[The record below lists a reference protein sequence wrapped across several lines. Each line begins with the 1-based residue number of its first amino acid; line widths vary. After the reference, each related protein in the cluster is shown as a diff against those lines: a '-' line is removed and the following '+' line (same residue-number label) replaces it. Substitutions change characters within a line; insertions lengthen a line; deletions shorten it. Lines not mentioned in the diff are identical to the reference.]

1 MVVPFTRT
9 FAARPKFDAKQR
21 SSATMPRRVSL
32 IRGMIDS
39 TRADR
44 LGPGFGALLGKLAH
58 RVSLTIMASVK
69 ASNYINGEW
78 HSAPQEF
85 ESVNPANRQE
95 IIGTAPLSTKAD
107 VDQAVSA
114 AKKAYHAWN
123 ELSWVKRAEYVDNFA
138 QLIKRDL
145 AEISTLVTRECGK
158 PINEGRADAVEA
170 LHMAQYIAGLGRLP
184 TGYAISSEIAAKDAY
199 ILRKSKGV
207 IACITPWN
215 FPSAIPLWV
224 ILPSVL
230 AGNTVVFK
238 PAEQTPICGHKL
250 MELFHEAGFPA
261 GVINLVHGMGE
272 DVGDPL
278 VKHKDVAAILFTGSR
293 AVGKYIQQVAAG
305 DAYKFAATEMGGKN
319 ATIVLEDADIDL
331 AVNACV
337 LGAFKTS
344 GQRCVSTSRVIIDR
358 KVEPEFTKR
367 YLEKV
372 KRIKIGDGLQ
382 EDTFMGP
389 LIEEGS
395 VDKWK
400 LHNQKAKEEGA
411 EVLIDGQVLTEGIYG
426 NGNFVSPFV
435 YRFEQY
441 KKNTFCLREEAF
453 SPHLAIIGVDGMEEA
468 VDVYNDTDYGL
479 AMAVITEDYRKW
491 RWVRDH
497 ADYGLGYVNLPSIG
511 AEVHL
516 PFGGVKA
523 SGNGHPGAEGIL
535 ESVTHRVAFT
545 VNHAREIVMA
555 QGLSTS
561 V

>member
-1 MVVPFTRT
+1 M
-9 FAARPKFDAKQR
+9 AAIVAK
-21 SSATMPRRVSL
+21 
-32 IRGMIDS
+32 
-39 TRADR
+39 
-44 LGPGFGALLGKLAH
+44 
-58 RVSLTIMASVK
+58 
-69 ASNYINGEW
+69 NYIDGEW
-78 HSAPQEF
+78 VGAAQEF
-85 ESVNPANRQE
+85 ESLNPANRNDV
-95 IIGTAPLSTKAD
+95 IGTAPLSGAAD
-107 VDQAVSA
+107 VESAVA
-114 AKKAYHAWN
+114 AADHAFHAWR
-123 ELSWVKRAEYVDNFA
+123 ELSWVKRAEYIDTFA
-138 QLIKRDL
+138 QLIKRDID
-145 AEISTLVTRECGK
+145 EISALVTRECGK

-170 LHMAQYIAGLGRLP
+170 LHMAQYVAGMGRAPIGL
-184 TGYAISSEIAAKDAY
+184 AISSEIAAKDAY
-199 ILRKSKGV
+199 ILRKPKGV

-238 PAEQTPICGHKL
+238 PAEQTPIVAHKL
-250 MELFHEAGFPA
+250 MELFHEAGFPK

-278 VKHKDVAAILFTGSR
+278 VKHKKVSAILFTGSR

-319 ATIVLEDADIDL
+319 ATIVLEDADLDI

-337 LGAFKTS
+337 LGSFKTS
-344 GQRCVSTSRVIIDR
+344 GQRCVSTSRIIVD
-358 KVEPEFTKR
+358 KKIQPQFTEA

-372 KRIKIGDGLQ
+372 KRIRIGDGMR

-389 LIEEGS
+389 LIEQGGIE
-395 VDKWK
+395 KWQH
-400 LHNQKAKEEGA
+400 HNAKAKEEGG
-411 EVLIDGQVLTEGIYG
+411 EVLIDGQVLTDGEYA

-435 YRFEQY
+435 YRFESY

-453 SPHLAIIGVDGMEEA
+453 SPHVAIIGVDGMEEA

-497 ADYGLGYVNLPSIG
+497 AEYGLGYVNLPSIG

-545 VNHAREIVMA
+545 VNHAHEIVMA
-555 QGLSTS
+555 QGLSTN

>member
-1 MVVPFTRT
+1 MSIQ
-9 FAARPKFDAKQR
+9 AK
-21 SSATMPRRVSL
+21 
-32 IRGMIDS
+32 
-39 TRADR
+39 
-44 LGPGFGALLGKLAH
+44 
-58 RVSLTIMASVK
+58 
-69 ASNYINGEW
+69 NYINGEW
-78 HSAPQEF
+78 QSTSQDF
-85 ESVNPANRQE
+85 ESLNPANSRE
-95 IIGTAPLSTKAD
+95 TIGTAPLSTKAD
-107 VDQAVSA
+107 VDQAVAA
-114 AKKAYHAWN
+114 AKHAYRSWS
-123 ELSWVKRAEYVDNFA
+123 ELSWVRRAEFVDAFA

-145 AEISTLVTRECGK
+145 AEISALVTRECGK

-184 TGYAISSEIAAKDAY
+184 TGHAISSEIAAKDAY

-207 IACITPWN
+207 VACITPWN

-238 PAEQTPICGHKL
+238 PAEQTPIVAHKL
-250 MELFHEAGFPA
+250 MQLFDEAGFPA
-261 GVINLVHGMGE
+261 GVINLVHGTGE

-278 VKHKDVAAILFTGSR
+278 VKHKDVAAVLFTGSR

-305 DAYKFAATEMGGKN
+305 DAYKFVATEMGGKN
-319 ATIVLEDADIDL
+319 ATIVLEDADLDI

-344 GQRCVSTSRVIIDR
+344 GQRCVSTSRIIVDR
-358 KVEPEFTKR
+358 KIEPEFTKR

-372 KRIKIGDGLQ
+372 KRIHIGDGMR
-382 EDTFMGP
+382 EETFMGP
-389 LIEEGS
+389 LIEAGGIE
-395 VDKWK
+395 KWK

-411 EVLIDGQVLTEGIYG
+411 EVLIDGQELTEGEYAC
-426 NGNFVSPFV
+426 GNFVSPFV
-435 YRFEQY
+435 YRFEHY

-453 SPHLAIIGVDGMEEA
+453 SPHVAIIGISGMEEA
-468 VDVYNDTDYGL
+468 VEVYNDTDYGL

-497 ADYGLGYVNLPSIG
+497 AEFGLGYVNLPSIG

-545 VNHAREIVMA
+545 VNHAKEIVMA
-555 QGLSTS
+555 QGLSTT

>member
-1 MVVPFTRT
+1 MAPIT
-9 FAARPKFDAKQR
+9 AK
-21 SSATMPRRVSL
+21 
-32 IRGMIDS
+32 
-39 TRADR
+39 
-44 LGPGFGALLGKLAH
+44 
-58 RVSLTIMASVK
+58 
-69 ASNYINGEW
+69 NYINGEW
-78 HSAPQEF
+78 TTSGQTF
-85 ESVNPANRQE
+85 DSVNPANQTE
-95 IIGTAPLSTKAD
+95 IIGTAPRSGSAEVNAA
-107 VDQAVSA
+107 VDA
-114 AKKAYHAWN
+114 AKHAFESWR
-123 ELSWVKRAEYVDNFA
+123 ELSWVKRAEFIDNFA

-170 LHMAQYIAGLGRLP
+170 LHMAQYMAGLGRVP
-184 TGYAISSEIAAKDAY
+184 NGYTVSSEIAAKDAF
-199 ILRKSKGV
+199 ILKKPKGV

-224 ILPSVL
+224 VLPSVL

-272 DVGDPL
+272 ECGDPL
-278 VKHKDVAAILFTGSR
+278 VKHQDVAGILFTGSR

-305 DAYKFAATEMGGKN
+305 DAYKFVATEMGGKN
-319 ATIVLEDADIDL
+319 GTIILEDADLDI
-331 AVNACV
+331 AVNACI

-344 GQRCVSTSRVIIDR
+344 GQRCVSTSRIIIDQ
-358 KVEPEFTKR
+358 KVEAEFTER

-372 KRIKIGDGLQ
+372 KRIKIGNGLN
-382 EDTFMGP
+382 EDIFMGP
-389 LIEEGS
+389 LIEAAG

-400 LHNQKAKEEGA
+400 FHNQKAIEEGA
-411 EVLIDGQVLTEGIYG
+411 EVLIQGEVLTDGEYV

-435 YRFEQY
+435 YRMPY
-441 KKNTFCLREEAF
+441 RPNTFCLREEAF
-453 SPHLAIIGVDGMEEA
+453 SPHVAIIPVDGLEQA
-468 VDVYNDTDYGL
+468 VNVYNDTDYGL

-491 RWVRDH
+491 RYVRDH
-497 ADYGLGYVNLPSIG
+497 ADFGLGYVNLPSIG

-535 ESVTHRVAFT
+535 EAVTHRVAFT
-545 VNHAREIVMA
+545 VNHAKEIVMA
-555 QGLSTS
+555 QGLST
-561 V
+561 VV

>member
-1 MVVPFTRT
+1 MQPVQ
-9 FAARPKFDAKQR
+9 AK
-21 SSATMPRRVSL
+21 
-32 IRGMIDS
+32 
-39 TRADR
+39 
-44 LGPGFGALLGKLAH
+44 
-58 RVSLTIMASVK
+58 
-69 ASNYINGEW
+69 NYIDGQW
-78 HSAPQEF
+78 QSAGQEF
-85 ESVNPANRQE
+85 ESVNPANKKE
-95 IIGTAPLSTKAD
+95 IIGTAPLSTASD
-107 VDQAVSA
+107 VDQAVASA
-114 AKKAYHAWN
+114 KHAYESWR
-123 ELSWVKRAEYVDNFA
+123 ELSWVKRAEYIDTFA

-145 AEISTLVTRECGK
+145 DEISTLVTRECGK
-158 PINEGRADAVEA
+158 AINEGRADAVEA
-170 LHMAQYIAGLGRLP
+170 LHMAQYVAGMGRMPIGL
-184 TGYAISSEIAAKDAY
+184 AISSEIAAKDAY

-238 PAEQTPICGHKL
+238 PAEQTPIVAHKL

-278 VKHKDVAAILFTGSR
+278 VKHKDVNAILFTGSR
-293 AVGKYIQQVAAG
+293 AVGKYIQQVAAS
-305 DAYKFAATEMGGKN
+305 DAYKFVATEMGGKN
-319 ATIVLEDADIDL
+319 ATIVLEDADLDL

-344 GQRCVSTSRVIIDR
+344 GQRCVSTSRIIIDR
-358 KVEPEFTKR
+358 KLEPEFTQR
-367 YLEKV
+367 YIEKV
-372 KRIKIGDGLQ
+372 KRIKIGNGIH

-389 LIEEGS
+389 LIEEGGIE
-395 VDKWK
+395 KWK
-400 LHNQKAKEEGA
+400 HHNAKAKEEGA
-411 EVLIDGQVLTEGIYG
+411 EVLLDGQVLTEGEYAD
-426 NGNFVSPFV
+426 GNFVSPFV
-435 YRFEQY
+435 YRFDGY

-453 SPHLAIIGVDGMEEA
+453 SPHVAIIPISGLEEA

-491 RWVRDH
+491 RYVRDH

-516 PFGGVKA
+516 PFGGVKS

>member
-1 MVVPFTRT
+1 
-9 FAARPKFDAKQR
+9 
-21 SSATMPRRVSL
+21 
-32 IRGMIDS
+32 
-39 TRADR
+39 
-44 LGPGFGALLGKLAH
+44 
-58 RVSLTIMASVK
+58 MASVK

-78 HSAPQEF
+78 QSAPQEF
-85 ESVNPANRQE
+85 ESVNPANRRE
-95 IIGTAPLSTKAD
+95 IIGTAPLSSKAD

-114 AKKAYHAWN
+114 AKKAYHAWT

-145 AEISTLVTRECGK
+145 TEISELVTRECGK
-158 PINEGRADAVEA
+158 PINEGRADVVEA

-184 TGYAISSEIAAKDAY
+184 NGFAVSSEIAAKDAF

-224 ILPSVL
+224 VLPSVL

-293 AVGKYIQQVAAG
+293 AVGKYIQQVAAS

-319 ATIVLEDADIDL
+319 ATLVLEDADIDL

-337 LGAFKTS
+337 LGAFKTT
-344 GQRCVSTSRVIIDR
+344 GQRCVSTSRIIVDR
-358 KVEPEFTKR
+358 KIEPEFTKR

-372 KRIKIGDGLQ
+372 KRIHIGDGMK
-382 EDTFMGP
+382 EETFMGP

-395 VDKWK
+395 IAKWQH
-400 LHNQKAKEEGA
+400 HNQKAKEEGA
-411 EVLIDGQVLTEGIYG
+411 EVLIDGTVLTEGEFAH
-426 NGNFVSPFV
+426 GNFVSPFV
-435 YRFEQY
+435 YRFEHY
-441 KKNTFCLREEAF
+441 KYDTFCLREEAF
-453 SPHLAIIGVDGMEEA
+453 SPHVAIIGVNGMEEA
-468 VDVYNDTDYGL
+468 VEVYNDTDYGL

-535 ESVTHRVAFT
+535 DSVTHRVAFT
-545 VNHAREIVMA
+545 VNHAKEIVMA
-555 QGLSTS
+555 QGLST
-561 V
+561 VV

>member
-1 MVVPFTRT
+1 MQPVY
-9 FAARPKFDAKQR
+9 AR
-21 SSATMPRRVSL
+21 
-32 IRGMIDS
+32 
-39 TRADR
+39 
-44 LGPGFGALLGKLAH
+44 
-58 RVSLTIMASVK
+58 
-69 ASNYINGEW
+69 NYINGEW
-78 HSAPQEF
+78 VDGNDRF
-85 ESVNPANRQE
+85 ESANPADLRE
-95 IIGTAPLSTKAD
+95 IIGTAPSSGSKE
-107 VDQAVSA
+107 VDDAVSA
-114 AKKAYHAWN
+114 AKHAYESWR
-123 ELSWVKRAEYVDNFA
+123 ELSWVKRAEYVDAFA
-138 QLIKRDL
+138 QLVKRDL
-145 AEISTLVTRECGK
+145 PEISALVTRECGK
-158 PINEGRADAVEA
+158 AINEGRADAVEA

-184 TGYAISSEIAAKDAY
+184 IGYAISSEIAAKDAY
-199 ILRKSKGV
+199 ILRKPKGV

-224 ILPSVL
+224 ILPAVL

-261 GVINLVHGMGE
+261 GVINLLHGFGE
-272 DVGDPL
+272 TCGDPL
-278 VKHKDVAAILFTGSR
+278 VKHKDVAAVLFTGSR
-293 AVGKYIQQVAAG
+293 AVGKYIQQVAAN

-319 ATIVLEDADIDL
+319 ATIVLDDADLEI
-331 AVNACV
+331 AVSACV
-337 LGAFKTS
+337 LGAFKTT
-344 GQRCVSTSRVIIDR
+344 GQRCVSTSRIIID
-358 KVEPEFTKR
+358 KKLEPEFTKR
-367 YLEKV
+367 YVDRV
-372 KRIKIGDGLQ
+372 KRIRIGDGIH

-389 LIEEGS
+389 LIEAGS
-395 VDKWK
+395 IEKWQH
-400 LHNQKAKEEGA
+400 HNAKAKEEGG
-411 EVLIDGQVLTEGIYG
+411 EVLIEGSVLTDGDYAHG
-426 NGNFVSPFV
+426 HFVSPFV
-435 YRFEQY
+435 YRFESY

-453 SPHLAIIGVDGMEEA
+453 SPHVAIIGVNGMEEA
-468 VDVYNDTDYGL
+468 VEVYNDTDYGL

-497 ADYGLGYVNLPSIG
+497 AEYGLGYVNLPSIG